1 MGKQVAA
8 RITFKVLPVI
18 RDFKDYD
25 LKFLM
30 ADKIFSQCGGR
41 LINRCAAVCT
51 LKISYRMMIR

>member
-1 MGKQVAA
+1 MAA

-30 ADKIFSQCGGR
+30 TDKIFSQCGDR